1 MCGLTPDDFAPLGLS
16 PLALTLLRMLMSFI
30 GVFGFSVMFNSP
42 VKMAAAAGLI
52 GAVSN
57 TLRLTLVDAPTML
70 PFLGLSAGM
79 PPEAAAFIGALV
91 SAARELSRN
100 QAHLSTY
107 RPHGAIDCHYGAGL
121 VSVSLD
127 VLHVHLR
134 HGQYARLVC
143 ACSAHRGVFA
153 CWPGCG
159 AYAHRPSLAPHQ
171 LIGTRGAVHLHQMSC
186 GEIGTELL
194 LKGSKQSVF
203 HRNLWGRGIIG
214 ALHLHKL
221 NAYEARAVCV
231 G

>member
-1 MCGLTPDDFAPLGLS
+1 MLFVIPGFPLITAGLDIAKLDMRSGIERLSYAVSIIVMATLVGWMVAECVGLTPDDFAPLGLS

-143 ACSAHRGVFA
+143 ACSAHRGVL
-153 CWPGCG
+153 PVGLG
-159 AYAHRPSLAPHQ
+159 
-171 LIGTRGAVHLHQMSC
+171 V
-186 GEIGTELL
+186 
-194 LKGSKQSVF
+194 
-203 HRNLWGRGIIG
+203 
-214 ALHLHKL
+214 
-221 NAYEARAVCV
+221 ARTLTDPRWRHTS
-231 G
+231 